1 MVINDIR
8 EGNTI
13 SEKDLEKQDEEWM
26 DLEWTGFSE
35 LLMPVQQNKDLYILH
50 GKTGKSQ
57 KEPNWIDTIALNAG
71 RQSLRPAGGLDGL
84 VLL

>member
-26 DLEWTGFSE
+26 DLE
-35 LLMPVQQNKDLYILH
+35 
-50 GKTGKSQ
+50 
-57 KEPNWIDTIALNAG
+57 
-71 RQSLRPAGGLDGL
+71 
-84 VLL
+84 